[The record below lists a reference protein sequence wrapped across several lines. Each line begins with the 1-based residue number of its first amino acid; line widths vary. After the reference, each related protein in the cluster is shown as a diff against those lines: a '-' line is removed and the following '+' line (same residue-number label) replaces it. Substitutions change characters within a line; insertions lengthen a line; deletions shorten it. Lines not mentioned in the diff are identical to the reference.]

1 MAFDRWSD
9 GVLVTELEDVLLPGA
24 LLKGG
29 QYRIRSF
36 LNAGGLGVAYLA
48 QDRNLRDVVLK
59 ECFVPEFCRRSQ
71 GRVIPRS
78 EAHRQNLRKAITS
91 FLDEAKLLSGLSHA
105 NVIRAHEAFEDN
117 DTAYVVLDYVKGRDL
132 QETIDDPQACLTPSV
147 LVGIAQRLISA
158 LAHVHGRGL
167 LHCDISP
174 DNVCLGPRSEP
185 VLIDFGSA
193 RPFVNGVALPHD
205 GFCLVKDGYSPPEFY
220 TMTADRTP
228 QSDIYA
234 LGATLHHAVSSSIP
248 VDSQTRLTAHVDG
261 RPDPVLPLRGRVTG
275 FPAAFLASIDRAM
288 AIDPGHRFAT
298 AKDWLRA
305 LAQPAPEQP
314 KDMHLPGA
322 VICLPERQTGADLA
336 QAFRREVR

>member
-9 GVLVTELEDVLLPGA
+9 GVPVSELEDVLLPGT

-48 QDRNLRDVVLK
+48 QDRNLRDIVLK

-78 EAHRQNLRKAITS
+78 EAHRQNLRKVVTS
-91 FLDEAKLLSGLSHA
+91 FLDEATLLSGLSHP
-105 NVIRAHEAFEDN
+105 NVIRAHEAFEEN
-117 DTAYVVLDYVKGRDL
+117 DTAYVVLDFVKGRDL
-132 QETIDDPQACLTPSV
+132 QETIDDPQARLAPAD

-174 DNVCLGPRSEP
+174 DNVCLGPRNEP

-193 RPFVNGVALPHD
+193 RPVVNGVALPHD
-205 GFCLVKDGYSPPEFY
+205 GFSMVKDGYSPPEFY
-220 TMTADRTP
+220 TATADRVL
-228 QSDIYA
+228 QSDVYA
-234 LGATLHHAVSSSIP
+234 LGATLHHAVSGVAP
-248 VDSQTRLTAHVDG
+248 VDSQTRLTALVDG
-261 RPDPVLPLRGRVTG
+261 RADPLLPLRGRVAG
-275 FPAAFLASIDRAM
+275 FPAAFLASVDRAM
-288 AIDPGHRFAT
+288 AVDPGHRFAS

-305 LAQPAPEQP
+305 LAQPAPEIR

-322 VICLPERQTGADLA
+322 VIRLPEREAAA
-336 QAFRREVR
+336 QVARAFRR